1 MILMYGFLR
10 IARSVAIVGLDRRE
24 FIRPP
29 SSLPQPCFCFSI
41 PFHLFVY
48 VHLVTQPVLSSRLE
62 YDPGRGC
69 SPFGRSE
76 SSGPQPHVLPPKR
89 IQLFYLTLYWASE
102 HWIVLRDSAFCG
114 YIFIYVCVRGLLKG
128 EIRREHSEN
137 RERDRRKER
146 IGKEVEQK
154 ERV

>member
-29 SSLPQPCFCFSI
+29 SSLPQPCFVFSI

-48 VHLVTQPVLSSRLE
+48 VHLVTLPVLSSRLE

-89 IQLFYLTLYWASE
+89 IQLFYLTLY
-102 HWIVLRDSAFCG
+102 
-114 YIFIYVCVRGLLKG
+114 
-128 EIRREHSEN
+128 
-137 RERDRRKER
+137 
-146 IGKEVEQK
+146 
-154 ERV
+154 